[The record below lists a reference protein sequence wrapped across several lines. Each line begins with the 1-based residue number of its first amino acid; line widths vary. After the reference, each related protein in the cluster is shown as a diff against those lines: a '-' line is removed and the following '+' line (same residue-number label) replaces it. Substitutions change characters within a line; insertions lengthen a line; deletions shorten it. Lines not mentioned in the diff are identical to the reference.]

1 MESLGDASEVSRRR
15 PGQGVLRGHTQK
27 TRTLQ
32 VSDSIPKQDPIPNG
46 VTMFEEYLEPLGIRL
61 EPDEKLG
68 GYGLYWKVPVL
79 RIWDYP
85 DSPTLETGE
94 L

>member
-1 MESLGDASEVSRRR
+1 
-15 PGQGVLRGHTQK
+15 
-27 TRTLQ
+27 
-32 VSDSIPKQDPIPNG
+32 
-46 VTMFEEYLEPLGIRL
+46 MFEEYLEPLGIRL